1 MKPLAVAAVLIAVS
15 CTQIAGAQSVS
26 SGSTAAKQANKNN
39 EVDGVAAASQSGS
52 APESF
57 SQTTL
62 QQSGP
67 AASATAL
74 TVNSTEI
81 ESLPASGRRWEEFVV
96 EAPADSA
103 QANGTPSSLNY
114 LGPETSDVSVDGISL
129 RRPTAPSTDSPARS
143 SSGQGVAEPSGTGPA
158 WSSRRGLAISDG
170 VVYRVQTTVSDAAT
184 SGERIDIE
192 TRAGSSTL
200 HGQAFLFD
208 RQNSWGAKNHL
219 QPEYSRPPQV
229 PTPRSPSLRLRSTR
243 RLIITCVGALAL
255 VARFFAGRFSG
266 LPRSMATAETTQLH
280 PP

>member
-1 MKPLAVAAVLIAVS
+1 MAAVLIAVS
-15 CTQIAGAQSVS
+15 CTQTAGVQSVS

-67 AASATAL
+67 AASATAS

-103 QANGTPSSLNY
+103 QANGAPSSLNS
-114 LGPETSDVSVDGISL
+114 LGPETSDVSVDGFSL
-129 RRPTAPSTDSPARS
+129 RLAFGSTTAPSTDSPARF
-143 SSGQGVAEPSGTGPA
+143 SSGQGVAEPNGTGQA
-158 WSSRRGLAISDG
+158 WSSGRGLAISETAVDQ
-170 VVYRVQTTVSDAAT
+170 VQTTVSDAAT
-184 SGERIDIE
+184 SGEHIDIE

-208 RQNSWGAKNHL
+208 RQNSWSAKNHL

-255 VARFFAGRFSG
+255 VARFFAGRSSG
-266 LPRSMATAETTQLH
+266 LPRSMATAEATQLH